1 MPERTLMVTNDFPP
15 REGGIEVFAY
25 EIARRLAGP
34 DGTGV
39 TVLASGRRGGTAGEG
54 PEGFDRRQPFEVVRV
69 DTAMLLP
76 TPRVARRAAELAA
89 ERGCTRVVFGA
100 AAPLGLMAGRLR
112 RDGGVRRIVGLT
124 HGHEA
129 WWARLPAT
137 RRLLRRIG
145 EGVDHLTY
153 IGGYTRDAIAPA
165 LSPAARERMVRL
177 APGVDTGLFRPGGDG
192 AEVRERH
199 GLGEGPVV
207 LSASRLV
214 PRKGV
219 DALIQAM
226 PWVRARI
233 PDARLLV
240 VGDGPDR
247 ERLRRLA
254 AWTGVEG
261 EVVFAGP
268 VAHASMP
275 PYYAAA
281 DLFAMPCRTR
291 RLGLEAEGLGIVFL
305 EAASCGLPVL
315 AGSSGGA
322 PETVAHGTTGY
333 VVDGGDAREI
343 ADRITRV
350 LTSGSRAKA
359 MGEAGRRR
367 VERAWTWDGAAERLE
382 KLLEE

>member
-25 EIARRLAGP
+25 EMARRLAGP
-34 DGTGV
+34 DGAGV
-39 TVLASGRRGGTAGEG
+39 TVLTSGRRGGTAGES
-54 PEGFDRRQPFEVVRV
+54 PERFDRRQPFEVVRV
-69 DTAMLLP
+69 DTGMLLP
-76 TPRVARRAAELAA
+76 TPKVARRAAALAA

-129 WWARLPAT
+129 WWARLPGT
-137 RRLLRRIG
+137 RQALRRIG
-145 EGVDHLTY
+145 DGADHLTY

-177 APGVDTGLFRPGGDG
+177 APGVDTGLFRPGGDPSQ
-192 AEVRERH
+192 VRDRY

-219 DALIQAM
+219 DALIQSM
-226 PWVRARI
+226 PWVRARF
-233 PDARLLV
+233 PHARLLV

-254 AWTGVEG
+254 EWTGVG
-261 EVVFAGP
+261 EAVVFAGP
-268 VAHASMP
+268 VAHGSMP

-291 RLGLEAEGLGIVFL
+291 RLGFEAEGLGIVFL
-305 EAASCGLPVL
+305 EAAASGLPVL

-322 PETVAHGTTGY
+322 PETVAHGRTGY
-333 VVDGGDAREI
+333 VVDGGDAEEV
-343 ADRITRV
+343 AGRIIQV
-350 LTSGSRAKA
+350 VGAEPAAKV
-359 MGEAGRRR
+359 MGEAGRKR
-367 VERAWTWDGAAERLE
+367 VEHAWTWEGAAERLE
-382 KLLEE
+382 SLLAD